1 MLLAFLVC
9 MFSLAAGHL
18 AKFAQS
24 VLIAHPEGGLLR
36 HWYFVPAYLMK
47 ALAVPTLC
55 YVALY
60 LIRRFLG
67 PGPGSGA
74 RRAYRDPR
82 AWIFLAGMFFLF
94 VITDFG
100 RPYRYVD
107 STNLVVGE
115 KGGHSLDVQSYLGT
129 MIMNRLLP
137 EGSIVGS
144 WNAGIIGYFSRF
156 PVVNLD
162 GLISSYGYLRAIE
175 EGAAESTFLRR
186 FGLTHMA
193 DTSPGFSRRG
203 PSLFESVPLDMYW
216 WKYEE
221 ALRFRILQVGPPGD
235 GGDRSEWFWE
245 RMEPHLERQAGGG
258 GIFMDG
264 RAAQAFTKDCTPDEL
279 AIWTWGPPTKGIMVS
294 TPWTKTSIGFC
305 TSAVVLPHDG
315 LLPSLWTVDEYLA
328 DRVGERLPAIRSGF
342 DVHLV
347 ENRLIYVKE
356 SCGQDDIET
365 RFFLHIYPVVPDDLP
380 DHRRRYGL
388 DNRDFNLDEHGYRHM
403 ERGGPDTRVG
413 ETCLAEIPL
422 PEYGIAAVRTG
433 QYVAV
438 EDGTHSIWEGEIRFR

>member
-1 MLLAFLVC
+1 
-9 MFSLAAGHL
+9 
-18 AKFAQS
+18 
-24 VLIAHPEGGLLR
+24 
-36 HWYFVPAYLMK
+36 
-47 ALAVPTLC
+47 
-55 YVALY
+55 
-60 LIRRFLG
+60 
-67 PGPGSGA
+67 
-74 RRAYRDPR
+74 
-82 AWIFLAGMFFLF
+82 
-94 VITDFG
+94 
-100 RPYRYVD
+100 
-107 STNLVVGE
+107 
-115 KGGHSLDVQSYLGT
+115 
-129 MIMNRLLP
+129 
-137 EGSIVGS
+137 
-144 WNAGIIGYFSRF
+144 
-156 PVVNLD
+156 
-162 GLISSYGYLRAIE
+162 
-175 EGAAESTFLRR
+175 
-186 FGLTHMA
+186 
-193 DTSPGFSRRG
+193 
-203 PSLFESVPLDMYW
+203 
-216 WKYEE
+216 
-221 ALRFRILQVGPPGD
+221 
-235 GGDRSEWFWE
+235 
-245 RMEPHLERQAGGG
+245 MEPHLERQAGGG